1 MRAPIVP
8 NPTSSFLFEMDDTL
22 GMYSQ
27 NHATKIIDI
36 WVLQNYETQVWDY
49 KYRVD
54 LPVAEIRG
62 KLEVGDRLWGMEF
75 VSVDGGVLLL
85 VRIDHWLLQVD
96 SDGKLIASFDH
107 GRRSLIETGHRL
119 KQSLVEHTF
128 FPALQHYA
136 VNASPFI

>member
-1 MRAPIVP
+1 MGVAE
-8 NPTSSFLFEMDDTL
+8 LCD
-22 GMYSQ
+22 
-27 NHATKIIDI
+27 
-36 WVLQNYETQVWDY
+36 QVWDY

-75 VSVDGGVLLL
+75 VSVDGGVLQL
-85 VRIDHWLLQVD
+85 VRIDRWLLQVD
-96 SDGKLIASFDH
+96 SGGKLIASFNH

-128 FPALQHYA
+128 FPALQSYA
-136 VNASPFI
+136 LNALPFI